1 MLMAEC
7 TPKVPN
13 KQLVLIRHAK
23 SAYPLGVQDF
33 DRPLSKRGVVDAGAI
48 ATWLKASGVW
58 QRQVR
63 VVVSS
68 AMRTQET
75 WSLIQM
81 NQVDVAASTEPELY
95 EATPEAIRSVICET
109 SPAIEVLLVI
119 AHNPGLEDLAAS
131 IASNRHT
138 PAFQQLTDKYPTS
151 GIAVF
156 EVRDWAKLVP
166 GSALLTDFV
175 VPRG

>member
-1 MLMAEC
+1 MLTAEC
-7 TPKVPN
+7 TPRVPN

-33 DRPLSKRGVVDAGAI
+33 DRPLSQRGVVDAGAI
-48 ATWLKASGVW
+48 AAWLKASGIW

-75 WSLIQM
+75 WSLIQV
-81 NQVDVAASTEPELY
+81 NQADIAASTEPALY

-109 SPAIEVLLVI
+109 SPAIEVVIVI

-131 IASNRHT
+131 IASNRHL
-138 PAFQQLTDKYPTS
+138 PAFQQLSDKYPTS

-156 EVRDWAKLVP
+156 EVGDWTNLVP
-166 GSALLTDFV
+166 ASALLTDFV